1 MMRKALIALVGL
13 ALSLVLYDNLA
24 KNIRPD

>member
-13 ALSLVLYDNLA
+13 ALSLVLHDNLA
-24 KNIRPD
+24 KNIRLG